1 MKPATTARLRRAV
14 GRIACAASALSFCLP
29 FVTVRSCETGTMQ
42 DYVGFQLLF
51 EGGGWIL
58 SIPLVTAGLLFG
70 LSFAR
75 PPAGGLLHGFLK
87 GWALWACAAAGYIVG
102 FGTYLIFLFDNVT
115 PRIGFFVSL
124 ASWGLALL
132 VNLWDVAGRIAEARR
147 TLTDVAETGKRRVSS
162 AIALHG
168 VCAVLLLSVP
178 VLAFAADAHRD
189 ADILAAYILTLPLL
203 PALYLGVLGLR
214 SGERWA
220 VRWSV
225 SLSIALLLAS
235 LGGALWSV
243 LAPRPWLLLALVPAC
258 LFCGA
263 VLADLFKTRVDAP
276 LRPSG

>member
-1 MKPATTARLRRAV
+1 MKTVTTAKLRTAV
-14 GRIACAASALSFCLP
+14 GRIACASSALAFCLP
-29 FVTVRSCETGTMQ
+29 FVTVRSCETGTVE
-42 DYVGFQLLF
+42 DFIGFQLLF

-58 SIPLVTAGLLFG
+58 SVPLVTAGLLLG

-75 PPAGGLLHGFLK
+75 PPAGSLLHGFLK
-87 GWALWACAAAGYIVG
+87 GWALWSCALAGYIVG
-102 FGTYLIFLFDNVT
+102 FGTYLIFLFDRVT

-132 VNLWDVAGRIAEARR
+132 MNLWDVAGRIAEARR
-147 TLTDVAETGKRRVSS
+147 TLTDVAGTGKRRVSS

-178 VLAFAADAHRD
+178 VLAFAADQHRD
-189 ADILAAYILTLPLL
+189 AGVLSMYILTVPLL
-203 PALYLGVLGLR
+203 PVLYLGVLGLR
-214 SGERWA
+214 GAERWS

-225 SLSIALLLAS
+225 SLSIALLVAS
-235 LGGALWSV
+235 LGGILWSV

-263 VLADLFKTRVDAP
+263 VLADLLKKTSPEEGR
-276 LRPSG
+276 L